1 MRVLFVEDY
10 APVRNAVA
18 QGFRESGFAVDTA
31 GDGTE
36 GLWLARTNDY
46 DAIVLDIMLPELDGL
61 TVLQRLRE
69 LQRPSPVLILTCK
82 DTVEDRVKG
91 LNAGADDYVVKPF
104 AFPELLARVRALV
117 RRKYDVKSPTLRV
130 ADLVI
135 DTAARTVQRGTDA
148 IDLTAREY
156 GLLEFLAFRA
166 GQLVTRTD
174 IWEHLYNLDDQA
186 TSNVVDVYV
195 GYLRKKIDRPNE
207 PSLIHTRRG
216 QGFILGAPAN

>member
-1 MRVLFVEDY
+1 MRLLFVEDY

-18 QGFRESGFAVDTA
+18 QGFRENGFAVDTA
-31 GDGTE
+31 GDGAE

-46 DAIVLDIMLPELDGL
+46 DVIVLDIMLPEMDGL

-135 DTAARTVQRGTDA
+135 DTASRTVQRGSEA

-156 GLLEFLAFRA
+156 GLLEFLAYRA

-216 QGFILGAPAN
+216 QGFILGAAAN